1 MGKIKKYSLM
11 QRVILLTL
19 LFVCLVPLSSLA
31 QTIQL
36 TGTVT
41 DTKGE
46 TLIGASVLEKGT
58 TNGCITDID
67 GNFTLTVAPNATM
80 VISYVGYVAQEVPLK
95 GQKVLNVTLKDDT
108 EMLDEVVVVGY
119 GTMKKSDMTGAISSV
134 KSEDLMK
141 RATTS
146 ATEALQGKIAGVSVL
161 KSGGNAGASISV
173 KIRGIKTMGD
183 NEPLYIIDGYPGD
196 INTINPQDIES
207 MEILK
212 DGAAAAIYGS
222 VAANGVVIVST
233 KNGKAGEMKISF
245 NTYMTV
251 NNVAK
256 KFEMLDSEG
265 YLKVHNMMYD
275 NASRKKP
282 GYLTFTNSDG
292 SIKNPTGADTDWQDE
307 MLRTGIAQNYYVN
320 VNGGSENANYSISYG
335 HADEKGIF
343 RGNSYIQD
351 NARLKVNAR
360 KYIFEFDAGLNFKA
374 TQSKQPQY
382 SLKEMYSISPLVPVY
397 DESQE
402 YGYGLTN
409 MSVGDVKMQ
418 FPTNRNVMADDHYK
432 NRKDN
437 GYSITGNIGLT
448 MKFAP
453 WLTFKIT
460 YTYDGY
466 YANTKYHRAKYVASA
481 QEPSLYPYNYEANSY
496 WYQQTF
502 ENALTFMKDFGK
514 HSVTVMAGSSIIAT
528 RKDQSTVDVEGKRT
542 KYEVIDGQL
551 SSSELPNGFFDPNSP
566 TINAGKGGTYTGTG
580 TYYEYNRASFFGRL
594 NYSYASRYLL
604 QVTMRTDGSSKFG
617 KNNRWGTFPSVAVG
631 WRISEEEFFPKNT
644 PISNLKFRASWGRLG
659 SESALGYYYTPV
671 LSNSNTQWMS
681 YLQGG
686 NTWTGMS
693 NLYLTNDDL
702 RWETTDTK
710 NIGFD
715 FGLFNNKLSGT
726 INYYYNTTEDLLI
739 EKVMPPSAGIYNPTV
754 NVGKMVNRGFELEL
768 NYGDTVNGFD
778 YNIGFNLSTIHNEML
793 KADPNQVLYG
803 SAWKGS
809 GHFVTQTLKGY
820 PVASFW
826 LYQTNGIFQSDTE
839 AAAYVNSKGERLQ
852 PDAEAGDIRFI
863 DTNGDGS
870 IDANDKVYSG
880 SGIPKVEANLSFSG
894 SYKNFDLSFQL
905 GSAWGHKLYNVNR
918 LYYEGMDAGRNYF
931 RSTLNAWTPQN
942 TGSDIPRAVLGD
954 PNQNTRE
961 SDRFLENGNFVRL
974 RQLQLGYS
982 LPKTLAKKLFLE
994 KCRLYVSGENLF
1006 TITKYSGIDPE
1017 FSSSILDTGVDS
1029 FVYPFTR
1036 SYVVGLQ
1043 VTF

>member
-67 GNFTLTVAPNATM
+67 GNFTLTVAPNATI

-453 WLTFKIT
+453 WLTFKTT

-894 SYKNFDLSFQL
+894 SYKNFDLSLQL